1 MPFVRQME
9 KQFER
14 GKKGQLISKKFA
26 KSKVAVKITVVVV
39 VDEIGHLASISVME
53 LGSLPSSMFMGAQL
67 LMKDQVLIL
76 KGGARGGRD
85 EPG

>member
-14 GKKGQLISKKFA
+14 GKKGQLISQKFA

-39 VDEIGHLASISVME
+39 VDEVLLVVPVVSFVVGVVVILVGHS
-53 LGSLPSSMFMGAQL
+53 
-67 LMKDQVLIL
+67 
-76 KGGARGGRD
+76 
-85 EPG
+85 

>member
-26 KSKVAVKITVVVV
+26 KSKVAVKITLGVV
-39 VDEIGHLASISVME
+39 VDEIGHLASVSLMKLV
-53 LGSLPSSMFMGAQL
+53 SLPLSMFMGVQL
-67 LMKDQVLIL
+67 LMKEAVSTRL
-76 KGGARGGRD
+76 
-85 EPG
+85 